1 MQEKK
6 SDEAGADVHAAS
18 PLPLAGLKV
27 LELGQL
33 IAGPFC
39 GKTLGDFGAQVIK
52 IEPPGKG
59 DPLRKWRM
67 LKDGTSVWWQV
78 QSRNKQ
84 SVTVNLREAQGQE
97 LIRSLVAETDVLV
110 ENFRPGAM
118 EEWGLGWEVLSKIN
132 PGLIM
137 LRISG
142 YGQDGPYRDRP
153 GFAAIAEAV
162 GGLRYLTGEPG
173 RVPVRCGV
181 SIGDTISSLHGA
193 IGVMI
198 ALYHRV
204 ANGGRGQVVDVA
216 LSESVLN
223 CMESLIP
230 EYSAFGAV
238 REPAGSAMPGIAPSN
253 AYPCADGM
261 VLVAGNGDSIFKR
274 LMNAMGRADLAD
286 APDLEHNDGRVKRIA
301 EIDAAISQWT
311 QTRPADQVL
320 ETLIAARVPCG
331 KLYNAADIAAD
342 PQYRARGAIQTMTTA
357 DGSTLDVP
365 GVLPRLSETP
375 GKISS
380 LAPELGADTE
390 AVLRSIGVDPE
401 RFAALRKQGVI

>member
-1 MQEKK
+1 
-6 SDEAGADVHAAS
+6 
-18 PLPLAGLKV
+18 
-27 LELGQL
+27 
-33 IAGPFC
+33 
-39 GKTLGDFGAQVIK
+39 
-52 IEPPGKG
+52 
-59 DPLRKWRM
+59 
-67 LKDGTSVWWQV
+67 
-78 QSRNKQ
+78 
-84 SVTVNLREAQGQE
+84 
-97 LIRSLVAETDVLV
+97 
-110 ENFRPGAM
+110 
-118 EEWGLGWEVLSKIN
+118 
-132 PGLIM
+132 
-137 LRISG
+137 
-142 YGQDGPYRDRP
+142 
-153 GFAAIAEAV
+153 
-162 GGLRYLTGEPG
+162 
-173 RVPVRCGV
+173 
-181 SIGDTISSLHGA
+181 
-193 IGVMI
+193 
-198 ALYHRV
+198 
-204 ANGGRGQVVDVA
+204 
-216 LSESVLN
+216 
-223 CMESLIP
+223 
-230 EYSAFGAV
+230 
-238 REPAGSAMPGIAPSN
+238 MPGIAPSN